1 MAGVMEERVPA
12 PSNSR
17 SLVQYAQTPNG
28 RNMLMIVGGA
38 AIAAVIAGSW
48 MWSKKPEYRVLFS
61 NFSDR
66 DGGAI
71 VASLQQLNVPYQ
83 FAEGGGAILVPADK
97 VHDVRLKL
105 ASQGLPKGGNVGFEL
120 MENQKLGVSQFLEQV
135 NFQRALEGELAK
147 SIQSVGAIQAARVH
161 LALPKNSVFVREQQK
176 PTASVLLN
184 LHPGRS
190 LDPQQVSAIVHLVA
204 SSVPDLPVKNVT
216 VVDQGG
222 NLLSEQSKSP
232 GAKGLDATQLKY
244 VQELQQSIVRRIESI
259 ITPIAGENNVRA
271 EATADVDFST
281 TEQAAEMYKPNQ
293 GQNPATVRSQHSSET
308 QNGGNTASGV
318 PGALTNQ
325 PPAPATA
332 PLTQPA
338 NGALGAAGAAG
349 NMQRDSTT
357 NYEVD
362 KTVRYVQQPMGGI
375 KRLTVAVVV
384 NHKRVIDK
392 TGKATYRPLTD
403 AEKTEITNLVKE
415 AMGFNQER
423 GDSVN
428 VVNSP
433 FATMEREIEP
443 AVPLWKQPE
452 MWELGK
458 EAGRYLLIALV
469 LMFLYF
475 KVVKPLLK
483 GLNRKGEE
491 EKLDALEAPELDAD
505 GNLIA
510 KAAEDA
516 DGAVVTLSGEAEPMG
531 PAVGKYQLSLNEAK
545 RLAIDNPRVVANVIK
560 EWVAE

>member
-1 MAGVMEERVPA
+1 MAALMEGEAAA
-12 PSNSR
+12 PSTSR
-17 SLVQYAQTPNG
+17 NLVQYAKTPNG
-28 RNMLMIVGGA
+28 RNMLLMVGGA

-97 VHDVRLKL
+97 VHDARLKL

-147 SIQSVGAIQAARVH
+147 SIQSLGSIQAARVH

-190 LDPQQVSAIVHLVA
+190 LDPQQVQAIVHLVA
-204 SSVPDLPVKNVT
+204 SSVPNLPVKNVT
-216 VVDQGG
+216 VVDQNGD
-222 NLLSEQSKSP
+222 LLSEQSKSP

-244 VQELQQSIVRRIESI
+244 VHELQQSIVRRVESI
-259 ITPIAGENNVRA
+259 VKPIVGENNVRA

-281 TEQAAEMYKPNQ
+281 SEQAAEMYKPNQ
-293 GQNPATVRSQHSSET
+293 GQNPAAVRSQHSSEA

-318 PGALTNQ
+318 PGALSNQ

-332 PLTQPA
+332 PLTQAA
-338 NGALGAAGAAG
+338 NGAPVTPGPTG
-349 NMQRDSTT
+349 NAQRDSTV

-403 AEKTEITNLVKE
+403 AEKTEITNLVRE
-415 AMGFNQER
+415 AMGFSAER

-433 FATMEREIEP
+433 FADLEQIVEP

-483 GLNRKGEE
+483 GLNKKDEE
-491 EKLDALEAPELDAD
+491 EKLAALEAPVLDAD
-505 GNLIA
+505 GNPIL
-510 KAAEDA
+510 KAAEDE
-516 DGAVVTLSGEAEPMG
+516 DGAVVTLSDETEPMG
-531 PAVGKYQLSLNEAK
+531 PGVGRYQLSLDQAK
-545 RLAIDNPRVVANVIK
+545 RLAIENPRVVANVIK